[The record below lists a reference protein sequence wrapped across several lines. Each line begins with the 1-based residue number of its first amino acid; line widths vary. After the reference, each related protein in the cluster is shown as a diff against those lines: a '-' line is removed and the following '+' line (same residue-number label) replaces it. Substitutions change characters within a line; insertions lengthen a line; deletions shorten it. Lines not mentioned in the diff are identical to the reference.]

1 MSLSAYSMSI
11 ELIIWTNSQKLEYK
25 KSQTGLKP
33 PYLWQPHSS
42 IPYKSNIRNH
52 IAKRQNTS
60 LSLILQLH
68 PHFIRRIIAIREVTI
83 PKIDQMNV
91 RPRFPFA
98 LVRKQKRRRPEP
110 PIRLFL
116 IPSALVYASHD
127 IAEIQ
132 KLFQNDLQNIQTKGI
147 AIKEEQGDRQ

>member
-1 MSLSAYSMSI
+1 MKYTLTTLLSGHDGKTPTVSSSERSAELDSFTPTISQANLPMSLSAYSMSI
-11 ELIIWTNSQKLEYK
+11 ELIIWTNNEKLEYK

-68 PHFIRRIIAIREVTI
+68 PHFIRRILAIREVAI
-83 PKIDQMNV
+83 PKINPIMV
-91 RPRFPFA
+91 HFYF
-98 LVRKQKRRRPEP
+98 
-110 PIRLFL
+110 PIR
-116 IPSALVYASHD
+116 SR
-127 IAEIQ
+127 
-132 KLFQNDLQNIQTKGI
+132 T
-147 AIKEEQGDRQ
+147 